1 LSVDIIVTLV
11 IQLDNTPLFANGQP
25 ASMVSEHRINPTM
38 LKILIVDDDPSLALL
53 FRLLFER
60 HGCDVVSCSSA
71 ESAIQLAEQF
81 KPQALLC
88 DLHVEAESGIHVAN
102 VIRALCPACRI
113 VLMSGA
119 DVHQFESLVDPSM
132 QVLQKPIGAREVLEA
147 FGIVERKRAV
157 NE

>member
-1 LSVDIIVTLV
+1 
-11 IQLDNTPLFANGQP
+11 
-25 ASMVSEHRINPTM
+25 M

-60 HGCDVVSCSSA
+60 HGCEVHSCDSA
-71 ESAIQLAEQF
+71 ESALRALQAFRPE
-81 KPQALLC
+81 ALLC
-88 DLHVEAESGIHVAN
+88 DLHVQAESGIKVAQA
-102 VIRALCPACRI
+102 VRASCPACRI

-119 DVHQFESLVDPSM
+119 DVRQVESLIDPSM

-147 FGIVERKRAV
+147 FGIIEHKRAV

>member
-1 LSVDIIVTLV
+1 
-11 IQLDNTPLFANGQP
+11 
-25 ASMVSEHRINPTM
+25 M

-60 HGCDVVSCSSA
+60 HGCEVHSCSSA
-71 ESAIQLAEQF
+71 ESAIEALQTF
-81 KPQALLC
+81 PPDALLC
-88 DLHVEAESGIHVAN
+88 DLHVQAESGIEVAQA
-102 VIRALCPACRI
+102 VRASFPACRI

-119 DVHQFESLVDPSM
+119 DVRQVENLVDPSM

-147 FGIVERKRAV
+147 FEIFDDHKRAV